1 MEKNNEPYEFNNK
14 KKHKI
19 RILDSNTTEFP
30 MYLMVV
36 SQSKLKKI
44 MNSVFYF
51 YKRLLLSEN
60 NIYLICDEY
69 KNDNIIFYNNSKQY
83 KTVYKKFDIK
93 DKIYYIPLQ
102 EYSKFYLNHK
112 IQLCSIIAETLGVE
126 KIKYKYNKF
135 TEEVLNVNGSAGYE
149 CLKLKTELNLQKEEN
164 TDTKNTFTYLRGE
177 CEHLF
182 SNFDDYLLN
191 IENITNN
198 FYSKKDINND
208 FELKQLIHSRLVG
221 NLCRYEIKYETSFLD
236 TKEFKLIADFNIN
249 VGFKVKTILRESLCV
264 SLDISFYK
272 TEEMINNLNMTL
284 ENNCLRLILNKNP
297 RDINMMKNFI
307 EKYISSYVSEIDSKT
322 GKVSNNYFNIYY
334 YIKILNSK
342 LLDSYVEEIKSI
354 DDLLPNGSFFTN
366 LRSTLYASLITFDNA
381 GFQNLQKIYLL
392 LTRENNLIEVP
403 TSNKCFNM
411 RCTDK
416 QCDCREI
423 YKPLKSIFCYFIRVY
438 NEYNQNNIITYGY
451 KNNKELCKTLHYV
464 AMNIKNLTSFDMLKN
479 LITEKILEF
488 KKTYNSNYSAN
499 SENSENSFLDK
510 RTDESDETWNTE
522 NIENPISCKKKKN
535 NINDL
540 NSFFDYNTAISPK
553 KKITGKMPRDL
564 CKNDKNCQYKNNS
577 DENCNV
583 NKENN
588 SDENCNVNKENN
600 SDENDK
606 KENNNNEVFND
617 NNSIFCGEKNSS
629 DDAKKIIN
637 DDKEKN
643 NNDDKEK
650 NNNDDKEKSMVIEIE
665 KKYHVEDKVK
675 KNFIELNKRNARIR
689 RKFSGSL
696 GFIDTSNINQRRKS
710 LNKNLDPENLDY
722 KFNSGS

>member
-1 MEKNNEPYEFNNK
+1 MKKNNEPYESHK
-14 KKHKI
+14 KKNEI
-19 RILDSNTTEFP
+19 RILDSSVTEYP
-30 MYLMVV
+30 TYLMVV
-36 SQSKLKKI
+36 SQTKLSEI
-44 MNSVFYF
+44 INSIFYF
-51 YKRLLLSEN
+51 YKRLLLSDN
-60 NIYLICDEY
+60 NIYLICDDY
-69 KNDNIIFYNNSKQY
+69 KDDKIIFYNNNKQY

-149 CLKLKTELNLQKEEN
+149 CVKLKTELNLQKEES

-182 SNFDDYLLN
+182 SSFEDYLLN

-249 VGFKVKTILRESLCV
+249 VGFKVKTILKESLCV
-264 SLDISFYK
+264 SLDICFYK

-297 RDINMMKNFI
+297 RDINMMKNYI
-307 EKYISSYVSEIDSKT
+307 EKYLSSYVSEIDSKT

-334 YIKILNSK
+334 YIKILNPK
-342 LLDSYVEEIKSI
+342 LLDLYVEEIKSI

-366 LRSTLYASLITFDNA
+366 LRSTLYASLITFDDI

-392 LTRENNLIEVP
+392 LIRDNNLIEVP
-403 TSNKCFNM
+403 TNNNCFNI
-411 RCTDK
+411 RCAKK

-423 YKPLKSIFCYFIRVY
+423 YKPLKEIFCYFVRVY

-451 KNNKELCKTLHYV
+451 KNNKELCKILHYV
-464 AMNIKNLTSFDMLKN
+464 AMNIKNLTSFNMLKN

-488 KKTYNSNYSAN
+488 KKIHNSNYSAN
-499 SENSENSFLDK
+499 SDNSDNSFLDK
-510 RTDESDETWNTE
+510 RVEESDETWITD
-522 NIENPISCKKKKN
+522 NPHNCKKN

-540 NSFFDYNTAISPK
+540 NSFFDYNASISP
-553 KKITGKMPRDL
+553 
-564 CKNDKNCQYKNNS
+564 N
-577 DENCNV
+577 
-583 NKENN
+583 
-588 SDENCNVNKENN
+588 
-600 SDENDK
+600 K
-606 KENNNNEVFND
+606 KEIYERDSKSNDVPKIIVKQDNNED
-617 NNSIFCGEKNSS
+617 NIEL
-629 DDAKKIIN
+629 
-637 DDKEKN
+637 
-643 NNDDKEK
+643 
-650 NNNDDKEKSMVIEIE
+650 EIE
-665 KKYHVEDKVK
+665 KKYHLKDKFK
-675 KNFIELNKRNARIR
+675 KNFVELNKKNFKINK
-689 RKFSGSL
+689 KFSNSFGL
-696 GFIDTSNINQRRKS
+696 IDTSYFNHRQKS
-710 LNKNLDPENLDY
+710 LNKNLDPNNLDY